1 MHWISRYALSTIAA
15 LLIAA
20 AGCTPVRRDIMVPR
34 DDAGLTATADPSNA
48 EPIKALLYRQLE
60 EWRNVP
66 YRAGGLSKR
75 GVDCSGFVYLTYL
88 SKFGIEIP
96 RTTRLQAA
104 AGRYV
109 GRNNLQA
116 GDIVFFRTGIK
127 SRHVGIYIENHKFIH
142 ASKSSGV
149 MLSRLDNAY
158 WSKKYWKAV
167 RIRKASDG
175 NG

>member
-1 MHWISRYALSTIAA
+1 MRRLNTYARLAIT
-15 LLIAA
+15 LLLVAA
-20 AGCTPVRRDIMVPR
+20 AGCAPVRRDVIVSPKGNR
-34 DDAGLTATADPSNA
+34 PAASVDLVDTSYIR
-48 EPIKALLYRQLE
+48 ELLYRQFD
-60 EWRNVP
+60 EWREVP
-66 YRAGGLSKR
+66 YRTGGLSKN

-88 SKFGIEIP
+88 SKFGIKIP